1 MRPPKRLFLGLFLFV
16 SILILSLLLY
26 FGYSIHSPN
35 LAIIRYSFIA
45 IVVLLSSVSF
55 FSLLAFGYMFL
66 SILKGISLPFL
77 NRLAEKSVTFLYPYI
92 LQLGRMLHITQ
103 DKIQR
108 SFIEV
113 NNKLVESRKMQVA
126 PNELLVL
133 LPHCLQ
139 NNNCLYRVTG
149 DPYNC
154 HHCGRCVL
162 DPVLNL
168 LVKRQVNVRIV
179 TGGTIARKAVK
190 MFKPKL
196 ILAVACERDLS
207 SGIIDSFPIPV
218 WGLLNHRPHGP
229 CYNTSVSID
238 ALNEI
243 LNKILKP
250 EKPLAQSLLCDCASF
265 WCGR

>member
-1 MRPPKRLFLGLFLFV
+1 
-16 SILILSLLLY
+16 
-26 FGYSIHSPN
+26 
-35 LAIIRYSFIA
+35 
-45 IVVLLSSVSF
+45 
-55 FSLLAFGYMFL
+55 
-66 SILKGISLPFL
+66 
-77 NRLAEKSVTFLYPYI
+77 
-92 LQLGRMLHITQ
+92 
-103 DKIQR
+103 
-108 SFIEV
+108 
-113 NNKLVESRKMQVA
+113 MQVA

-139 NNNCLYRVTG
+139 NNNFLYRVTG

-154 HHCGRCVL
+154 HHCVRCVL

-218 WGLLNHRPHGP
+218 WGLLNHRTHGP

-250 EKPLAQSLLCDCASF
+250 ESRLHKACFATAHLSGAA
-265 WCGR
+265 GKN

>member
-1 MRPPKRLFLGLFLFV
+1 MKPPKRLFLGLFLFV

-26 FGYSIHSPN
+26 FRYSIYSPN
-35 LAIIRYSFIA
+35 LANIRYSFIA

-92 LQLGRMLHITQ
+92 LQLGRLLHITQ

-139 NNNCLYRVTG
+139 NNNCLYRVCAILTTATIAALCPRPG
-149 DPYNC
+149 PQS
-154 HHCGRCVL
+154 
-162 DPVLNL
+162 

-229 CYNTSVSID
+229 VTTHRFPSM
-238 ALNEI
+238 
-243 LNKILKP
+243 P
-250 EKPLAQSLLCDCASF
+250 
-265 WCGR
+265 